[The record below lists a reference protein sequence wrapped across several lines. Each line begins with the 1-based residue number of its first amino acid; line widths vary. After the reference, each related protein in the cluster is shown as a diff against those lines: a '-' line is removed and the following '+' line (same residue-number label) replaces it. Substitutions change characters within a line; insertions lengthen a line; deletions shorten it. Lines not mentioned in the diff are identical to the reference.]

1 MSTSDWHEDD
11 EPLAPLPAH
20 ERAWRHPSEVG
31 EHEWLISEPPLALGR
46 GLVLTT
52 TVVVSLLA
60 FAVLWTTIPTRAGR
74 GVASSGAEGVVNL
87 DASSV
92 TDLATSTAPRLS
104 ATTAPPSTAAE
115 RMPLP
120 TMAVHASFNAQP
132 SSARR
137 VLALPVQQGS
147 LLVTTAPAVAE
158 GSDVEIELPD
168 GTMVVAS
175 VLLVDGLHGLAVLA
189 PVDALTTES
198 FAVATVVH
206 PGDELTVLGD
216 PALKVTFEG
225 TDASSGE
232 LPDTADVP
240 EGAPVLNQRGELVA
254 LCTHDAD
261 GTPRLLTL
269 SLLDALSAMIGD
281 AGQSPVWIG
290 IVINDDP
297 SSALT
302 VGAIDPDGPAA
313 RAGLRTGDVVTAVD
327 GTAVTTCDGLVAM
340 LAAHQ
345 PGDVVVVTVRGVD
358 GTTRALEVELAKPKT
373 AI

>member
-1 MSTSDWHEDD
+1 MTPISLYRRRVAD
-11 EPLAPLPAH
+11 EQ
-20 ERAWRHPSEVG
+20 
-31 EHEWLISEPPLALGR
+31 PPQ
-46 GLVLTT
+46 
-52 TVVVSLLA
+52 LLR
-60 FAVLWTTIPTRAGR
+60 T
-74 GVASSGAEGVVNL
+74 
-87 DASSV
+87 
-92 TDLATSTAPRLS
+92 
-104 ATTAPPSTAAE
+104 
-115 RMPLP
+115 
-120 TMAVHASFNAQP
+120 
-132 SSARR
+132 ARR
-137 VLALPVQQGS
+137 FVDLP
-147 LLVTTAPAVAE
+147 LLEAP
-158 GSDVEIELPD
+158 S
-168 GTMVVAS
+168 
-175 VLLVDGLHGLAVLA
+175 
-189 PVDALTTES
+189 VDALTTES